1 MFTDKPIDFDRFVR
15 MFLTVA
21 ALVGVYFLLKQ
32 LSSVLLPFL
41 LAWLTA
47 YLLHPLVTLVQKV
60 VKKQV
65 LAVVLTL
72 LLVFTV
78 LTGLLWIFIP
88 IAMDEVVTL
97 KAMLSARVERMDFPA
112 WIPTDI
118 WQQTLAYFE
127 KLNIGALVQQ
137 ESVRDQAYGVL
148 NTVWQTISKVFGVI
162 GALFGIVT
170 YLLYLVFIMLDYEA
184 ITEGWKKYIPEKYKS
199 FVVKVVDD
207 LEEGMNGYF
216 RAQTN
221 IVIIVGV
228 LFAIGFK
235 IVGLPFAIVLGL
247 LLGFMNYIPY
257 LQLAGLVPA
266 IALAALHAL
275 EINGNFWVIL
285 GFVLLVFVVVQ
296 LIQDIYLTPKF
307 MGDFSGFNP
316 AIILLSL
323 SIWGSLLG
331 MVGLIIAIPLTS
343 LLVSYYRKYIMKKAD
358 S

>member
-15 MFLTVA
+15 MLLTLA

-47 YLLHPLVTLVQKV
+47 YLLHPLVKLVQKV
-60 VKKQV
+60 VKKQAVAVVVTLILMVIV
-65 LAVVLTL
+65 LAGT
-72 LLVFTV
+72 
-78 LTGLLWIFIP
+78 LWIFIP
-88 IAMDEVVTL
+88 LAIDEVVTL
-97 KAMLSARVERMDFPA
+97 KAMLSTRVEKMDFPA
-112 WIPTDI
+112 WIPQDI
-118 WQQTLAYFE
+118 WQQAVAYFDQ
-127 KLNIGALVQQ
+127 LNVSALVQQ
-137 ESVRDQAYGVL
+137 EDVRDQALGVL
-148 NTVWQTISKVFGVI
+148 NTVWKTTSKIFGVV

-170 YLLYLVFIMLDYEA
+170 YLLYLVFIMMDYDA

-199 FVVKVVDD
+199 FVLQLVED

-221 IVIIVGV
+221 IVLIVGV

-235 IVGLPFAIVLGL
+235 IIGLPFAIVLGL

-257 LQLAGLVPA
+257 LQLVGLVPA
-266 IALAALHAL
+266 VALAALHAL

-296 LIQDIYLTPKF
+296 LAQDIYLTPKF

-323 SIWGSLLG
+323 SVWGSLLG